1 MTAGLPQRRSIRRE
15 ALLIRGVSRA
25 ALTWFTVSASVQL
38 LLMMAIHIF
47 SLNHGFG
54 GFYPLASGHDDHFYF
69 NVASEVASGIDT
81 GQLPSFYPR
90 LLGAFFYLTGPDLM
104 VGKMLNVFAGSLA
117 VAVGVL
123 LARDLARE
131 RATITGASD
140 YESACAG
147 ERAANLAGFFITFYP
162 SQLWYGTQLVKD
174 PILVFLGL
182 WALLLAVRFLRNG
195 GLTYGLLGLVALY
208 GLFIFRSY
216 AAFSLGVAVVL
227 FVLRYRRKW
236 LPLILIAAAIGPLAI
251 GQGIFG
257 WAQIEPWLDSQ
268 RLEGFREVVYS
279 TGGSAAEIHV
289 DYSNPVGF
297 LLTYPYS
304 FATVMF
310 GPFPWQLRSA
320 AQVIALVEAVAIWP
334 LMGVWFKEFIA
345 IGFGR
350 RRGRSGGSEGYV
362 ALIMLFSILLVGAV
376 ALFSDNIGANTRL
389 RLLPWNAF
397 LVVAAVHLQS
407 MPFLT
412 RLKLSSLFDIK
423 RLAYALKLRRA
434 MRPSR

>member
-1 MTAGLPQRRSIRRE
+1 MTAGVSQRRSIRRD
-15 ALLIRGVSRA
+15 ALVIRGVSRA
-25 ALTWFTVSASVQL
+25 AFTWFAISAGVQL

-81 GQLPSFYPR
+81 GSLPSFYPR

-104 VGKMLNVFAGSLA
+104 LGKMLNVLAGSLA

-123 LARDLARE
+123 LSRDLARE
-131 RATITGASD
+131 RATLGGAND

-147 ERAANLAGFFITFYP
+147 ERAANLAGFFLTFYP
-162 SQLWYGTQLVKD
+162 SQLWYSTQLVKD

-182 WALLLAVRFLRNG
+182 WALFLTIRFLRTG
-195 GLTYGLLGLVALY
+195 RLIDGLLGLVALY

-216 AAFSLGVAVVL
+216 AAFALGVAIVL
-227 FVLRYRRKW
+227 FVLRYNRKW
-236 LPLILIAAAIGPLAI
+236 LPLILVAAAIGPLAI
-251 GQGIFG
+251 GQGVFG
-257 WAQIEPWLDSQ
+257 WSQIEPWLDSQ

-279 TGGSAAEIHV
+279 TGGSAADIHV
-289 DYSNPVGF
+289 DYGSPIGF

-320 AQVIALVEAVAIWP
+320 GQAIALVEALAIWT
-334 LMGVWFKEFIA
+334 LIGVWIKEFHA

-350 RRGRSGGSEGYV
+350 RQGRSSGYV
-362 ALIMLFSILLVGAV
+362 ALIMIFSVLLVGAV

-397 LVVAAVHLQS
+397 LIVAAVHLQS
-407 MPFLT
+407 MPVLN
-412 RLKLSSLFDIK
+412 RLKLASFFNLK
-423 RLAYALKLRRA
+423 RLTYSRKLQRA
-434 MRPSR
+434 MVSKR